1 MKSPGILKWQPSVSH
16 WTSARLA
23 LARLFA
29 RQSSLLKV
37 YSSCM
42 RTVRLKTF
50 ECSVNWGEWAG
61 GGGYPYLTRNFSSVR
76 ITIDAAPTCPPP
88 VVGTLN
94 RAWKNLWHP
103 GYGRM
108 RTTLRFPP
116 SHHAQQSFN
125 ERRLRTIHSRLLS
138 FKVRRKVCSLR
149 ANIYYFSLLKLETS
163 AHRLGAGSYYICL
176 RFHCCSDAVSRRTII
191 ITTRFFVVWLF

>member
-23 LARLFA
+23 LARLFP

-42 RTVRLKTF
+42 RTVRLKTC
-50 ECSVNWGEWAG
+50 ECTVNWGEWEG
-61 GGGYPYLTRNFSSVR
+61 
-76 ITIDAAPTCPPP
+76 
-88 VVGTLN
+88 VGVSISYAQFLIGSHYN
-94 RAWKNLWHP
+94 WLGADLSRASRGHTKPRLKNLYHP

-116 SHHAQQSFN
+116 SHHAQQRFN
-125 ERRLRTIHSRLLS
+125 DRRLRKIHSRLLS
-138 FKVRRKVCSLR
+138 FKVRRKVACVQ
-149 ANIYYFSLLKLETS
+149 TS
-163 AHRLGAGSYYICL
+163 TIFPFWNWRRLPTG
-176 RFHCCSDAVSRRTII
+176 
-191 ITTRFFVVWLF
+191 

>member
-50 ECSVNWGEWAG
+50 ECTVNWGEWAG
-61 GGGYPYLTRNFSSVR
+61 GGGYPYLTRNFSSVC
-76 ITIDAAPTCPPP
+76 ITIDCWLSADLSPASRGHTKP
-88 VVGTLN
+88 
-94 RAWKNLWHP
+94 RMKNLWHP

-108 RTTLRFPP
+108 RTTLRFPL
-116 SHHAQQSFN
+116 SHHAQQRFN
-125 ERRLRTIHSRLLS
+125 DRRLRTIHSRLLS
-138 FKVRRKVCSLR
+138 FKVRRKVACVQ
-149 ANIYYFSLLKLETS
+149 TS
-163 AHRLGAGSYYICL
+163 TIFPFCNWRRLPTG
-176 RFHCCSDAVSRRTII
+176 
-191 ITTRFFVVWLF
+191 

>member
-50 ECSVNWGEWAG
+50 ECTVNWGEWAG
-61 GGGYPYLTRNFSSVR
+61 GGGYPYLARNFSSVR
-76 ITIDAAPTCPPP
+76 ITIDSAPTCPPP

-94 RAWKNLWHP
+94 RAWKTSGTQGMDACARHCAFLLPITPSRGSMTDDW
-103 GYGRM
+103 GRFIVGCSHSKFGA
-108 RTTLRFPP
+108 RYVACTQTSTIFP
-116 SHHAQQSFN
+116 FWN
-125 ERRLRTIHSRLLS
+125 WRRLAT
-138 FKVRRKVCSLR
+138 
-149 ANIYYFSLLKLETS
+149 
-163 AHRLGAGSYYICL
+163 G
-176 RFHCCSDAVSRRTII
+176 
-191 ITTRFFVVWLF
+191 

>member
-37 YSSCM
+37 CSLCM
-42 RTVRLKTF
+42 RTVRLKRS
-50 ECSVNWGEWAG
+50 ECTVNWGEWAG
-61 GGGYPYLTRNFSSVR
+61 GWGVSISYAQFLIGSHYNWLGA
-76 ITIDAAPTCPPP
+76 DLPPASRGCTKP
-88 VVGTLN
+88 
-94 RAWKNLWHP
+94 RMENLWHAW
-103 GYGRM
+103 YGRM

-116 SHHAQQSFN
+116 CHHAQQKLN

-138 FKVRRKVCSLR
+138 FKVRRKVDCVQTCS
-149 ANIYYFSLLKLETS
+149 IFPFVKLETS
-163 AHRLGAGSYYICL
+163 AHRPTG
-176 RFHCCSDAVSRRTII
+176 
-191 ITTRFFVVWLF
+191 